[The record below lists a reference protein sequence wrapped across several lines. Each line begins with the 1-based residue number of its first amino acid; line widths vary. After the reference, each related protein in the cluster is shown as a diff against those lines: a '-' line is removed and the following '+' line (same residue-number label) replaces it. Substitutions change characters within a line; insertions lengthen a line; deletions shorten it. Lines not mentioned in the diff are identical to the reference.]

1 MIYVF
6 IQKHIVALKY
16 LHYLK
21 EESRTQTGETTIT
34 PRLLKT
40 VIAET
45 NYSTALSMQSSIGVK
60 LQHMMLCCM

>member
-1 MIYVF
+1 MYLYKNILLLY
-6 IQKHIVALKY
+6 ISALF
-16 LHYLK
+16 K
-21 EESRTQTGETTIT
+21 EESRTQAGKTTIT

-45 NYSTALSMQSSIGVK
+45 NYSTTLSMQSSISVK